1 MSIAGRGIVGCA
13 AVGFIFMF
21 MLTEVI
27 LPPKA
32 RFFALII
39 LMSFNQQLREA
50 EKHLAAKDKR
60 LAPIIKSSGPCRI
73 RPHTD
78 HYGELV
84 GSIVGQQLSTAAA
97 GTIWRRVLD
106 LFDGNMPT
114 PPQLIK
120 IDDQKLRDVGLSWAK
135 VRYVKDLAQH
145 VLDGR
150 LDLEHISTMPN
161 EQVIEQLTAVKGIGE
176 WSAHMFMMFGLG
188 RLDILPVGDLGVRK
202 AVMNLYGLNELPDPA
217 RMVTIANKNEWH
229 PYESVAS
236 WYLWQ
241 SLDNNPQKKS
251 RHGA

>member
-1 MSIAGRGIVGCA
+1 MTFDEG
-13 AVGFIFMF
+13 
-21 MLTEVI
+21 
-27 LPPKA
+27 
-32 RFFALII
+32 
-39 LMSFNQQLREA
+39 LRAA
-50 EKHLAAKDKR
+50 EKHLVEFDKK
-60 LAPIIKSSGPCRI
+60 LSPVIISSGPCRLK
-73 RPHTD
+73 PHKD

-84 GSIVGQQLSTAAA
+84 GSIVGQQLSAAAA

-106 LFDGNMPT
+106 LFGGKMPL
-114 PPQLIK
+114 PQQLIK

-145 VLDGR
+145 ILDGR

-161 EQVIEQLTAVKGIGE
+161 EQLIEQLTAVKGIGE

-202 AVMNLYGLNELPDPA
+202 AMMNLYSLKELPDPA
-217 RMVTIANKNEWH
+217 LMVTIANKNHWH

>member
-1 MSIAGRGIVGCA
+1 MTFEQRLRRGEEHIA
-13 AVGFIFMF
+13 
-21 MLTEVI
+21 
-27 LPPKA
+27 K
-32 RFFALII
+32 
-39 LMSFNQQLREA
+39 N
-50 EKHLAAKDKR
+50 DKK
-60 LAPIIKSSGPCRI
+60 LAPIIAASGPSRI
-73 RPHTD
+73 KPHTD

-84 GSIVGQQLSTAAA
+84 GSIVGQQLSSIAA

-106 LFDGNMPT
+106 LFGGKMPT
-114 PPQLIK
+114 PQQLIK
-120 IDDQKLRDVGLSWAK
+120 INDQKLRDAGLSWAK

-150 LDLEHISTMPN
+150 LDLEHIATMPN

-188 RLDILPVGDLGVRK
+188 RLDVLPVGDLGVRK
-202 AVMNLYGLNELPDPA
+202 AVMNLYGLAEMPDPA
-217 RMVTIANKNEWH
+217 RMVTIANKNNWH